1 MLLRMQEGTRI
12 ENPRNYEADAV
23 EDLRVLL
30 ASGGEAQRD
39 PRREY
44 FYQLEDNNSAYYIH
58 ISPIT
63 GNVVLLAK
71 WVLQPQSAYAD
82 SGSLVA

>member
-12 ENPRNYEADAV
+12 ENPRNYEGDAV
-23 EDLRVLL
+23 ENLRILL
-30 ASGGEAQRD
+30 ANGGEAQRD

-44 FYQLEDNNSAYYIH
+44 FYELEDNNSGYYIH

-63 GNVVLLAK
+63 GTVVLLAK
-71 WVLQPQSAYAD
+71 WVHQPQSVYVD